1 MRAAKTTSKMTIS
14 EFLDKNPQVSRL
26 AGITDEQLEL
36 LSKIDLSKLSVAI
49 SKSGFL
55 RSRRSFGWLIT
66 HYDDIIAG
74 GYGDWGRYSPAARPR
89 VQREEEPYSEE
100 TYGGGIGA
108 IIEGNTIKSKEFAL
122 ARTYTKEYLA
132 SLVDDIETVEL

>member
-1 MRAAKTTSKMTIS
+1 MRAVKTTSKMTIS

-36 LSKIDLSKLSVAI
+36 LSKIDLFKLSVAI

-74 GYGDWGRYSPAARPR
+74 GYGDWGRYSPAARPT
-89 VQREEEPYSEE
+89 ECE
-100 TYGGGIGA
+100 GIGV
-108 IIEGNTIKSKEFAL
+108 IKKGDTVKSKEFKL
-122 ARTYTKEYLA
+122 ARTHTKAEFDALM
-132 SLVDDIETVEL
+132 DDIETVTF